1 MLSNDNK
8 SKGFLMAHRF
18 ACTRSRQSHRS
29 QHGVVLILA
38 LIVLVALTLAA
49 VALTR
54 SVGTSN
60 TVAGNLA
67 FQQAATHS
75 ADVGVETAVKWLEDN
90 VNAVGVCASGSTV
103 TCDQTAQGYLATR
116 ADPASGQT
124 WAEFWTTKLATNAK
138 SLDKDATTGNTVRY
152 VIHRMCP
159 ATGEANVGTN
169 ICATSP
175 RATAGSC
182 PGGTSC
188 TGGGGRGGTGSNVD
202 SPKQTYYRITVVVDG
217 PRNTQSMVQ
226 AMVAI

>member
-1 MLSNDNK
+1 MLSNEFRMGRPSM
-8 SKGFLMAHRF
+8 SKGRVN
-18 ACTRSRQSHRS
+18 SRRS
-29 QHGVVLILA
+29 QQRGVVLILA

-60 TVAGNLA
+60 SIAGNLA

-75 ADVGVETAVKWLEDN
+75 ADRGIEEAVKWLEDN
-90 VNAVGVCASGSTV
+90 VNEATGCSSGSAV
-103 TCDQTAQGYLATR
+103 ACDQTAAGYFAAR
-116 ADPASGQT
+116 ADPAADQT
-124 WAEFWTTKLATNAK
+124 WADYWKATLTSKAK
-138 SLDKDATTGNTVRY
+138 SLDKDASTSNTVHY
-152 VIHRMCP
+152 VIHRMCET
-159 ATGEANVGTN
+159 TGEANTSANV
-169 ICATSP
+169 CATSP
-175 RATAGSC
+175 RAVAGSC

-202 SPKQTYYRITVVVDG
+202 SPKQTYYRITVIVDG

>member
-1 MLSNDNK
+1 MLSHNN
-8 SKGFLMAHRF
+8 
-18 ACTRSRQSHRS
+18 SRTMWRDLRTQGMHGRRS
-29 QHGVVLILA
+29 QRGVVLILA

-60 TVAGNLA
+60 TIAGNLA

-90 VNAVGVCASGSTV
+90 VNGTGSCSSGSTV
-103 TCDQTAQGYLATR
+103 TCDQTAQGYISFR
-116 ADPASGQT
+116 VDPTANQS
-124 WAEFWTTKLATNAK
+124 WAAFWKDKLAANAK
-138 SLDKDATTGNTVRY
+138 ALAQDATTGNTVSY
-152 VIHRMCP
+152 IIHRMC
-159 ATGEANVGTN
+159 ATTGEANTSSNV
-169 ICATSP
+169 CATSP

-202 SPKQTYYRITVVVDG
+202 APKQTYYRITVMVDG
-217 PRNTQSMVQ
+217 PRSTQSMVQ
-226 AMVAI
+226 VMVAI

>member
-1 MLSNDNK
+1 MLNFINHPCNANARAPNARK
-8 SKGFLMAHRF
+8 
-18 ACTRSRQSHRS
+18 TRTDQSQR
-29 QHGVVLILA
+29 GVVLILA

-60 TVAGNLA
+60 TIAGNLA

-75 ADVGVETAVKWLEDN
+75 ADVGVEAAVKWLEDN
-90 VNAVGVCASGSTV
+90 VNGTEGCSSGNTV
-103 TCDQTAQGYLATR
+103 ACDQAAQGYLASR
-116 ADPASGQT
+116 IDPASGQN
-124 WAEFWTTKLATNAK
+124 WADFWQKTLSAQAK
-138 SLDKDATTGNTVRY
+138 KALDKDAATGNTVYY
-152 VIHRMCP
+152 VIHRMC
-159 ATGEANVGTN
+159 ATTGEANTSSN

-202 SPKQTYYRITVVVDG
+202 SPKQTYYRITVMVDG

>member
-1 MLSNDNK
+1 M
-8 SKGFLMAHRF
+8 KG
-18 ACTRSRQSHRS
+18 SRS
-29 QHGVVLILA
+29 QRGVVLILA

-60 TVAGNLA
+60 TIAGNLA

-75 ADVGVETAVKWLEDN
+75 ADIGVETAVKWLEDN
-90 VNAVGVCASGSTV
+90 VNDTTGCASGSSV
-103 TCDQTAQGYLATR
+103 SCDQTAQGYLASRTDP
-116 ADPASGQT
+116 DPATQQS
-124 WAEFWTTKLATNAK
+124 WADFWSKKLATSAK
-138 SLDKDATTGNTVRY
+138 PLAIDPNTGNTVSY
-152 VIHRMCP
+152 VIQRMCET
-159 ATGEANVGTN
+159 TGEANTSSNV
-169 ICATSP
+169 CATPP
-175 RATAGSC
+175 RAIAGSC

-202 SPKQTYYRITVVVDG
+202 SPKQTYYRITVIVDG

>member
-1 MLSNDNK
+1 MLSNNNSRTK
-8 SKGFLMAHRF
+8 RRF
-18 ACTRSRQSHRS
+18 MRPQNVRGHRS

-60 TVAGNLA
+60 TIAGNLA

-75 ADVGVETAVKWLEDN
+75 ADIGVETAVKWLEDN
-90 VNAVGVCASGSTV
+90 VNTTGSCSSGSTV
-103 TCDQTAQGYLATR
+103 TCDQTALGYISSRTDPTANQSW
-116 ADPASGQT
+116 AD
-124 WAEFWTTKLATNAK
+124 FWKTKLATNAK
-138 SLDKDATTGNTVRY
+138 KMDKDATTGNTVSY
-152 VIHRMCP
+152 IIHRMC
-159 ATGEANVGTN
+159 ATTGEANTSSN

-202 SPKQTYYRITVVVDG
+202 APKQTYYRITVMVDG
-217 PRNTQSMVQ
+217 PRSTQSMVQ
-226 AMVAI
+226 VMVAI

>member
-1 MLSNDNK
+1 MLSNEFRMGRPGM
-8 SKGFLMAHRF
+8 SKGRAPGH
-18 ACTRSRQSHRS
+18 RSRQR
-29 QHGVVLILA
+29 GVVLILA

-60 TVAGNLA
+60 SIAGNLA

-75 ADVGVETAVKWLEDN
+75 ADRGVEAAVKWLEDN
-90 VNAVGVCASGSTV
+90 VNEATGCSSGSAV
-103 TCDQTAQGYLATR
+103 ACDQTAKGYLAART
-116 ADPASGQT
+116 DPDTASKQSWG
-124 WAEFWTTKLATNAK
+124 EFWTKALITKATPVDI
-138 SLDKDATTGNTVRY
+138 SDASTGNKVSY
-152 VIHRMCP
+152 IIQRMCET
-159 ATGEANVGTN
+159 TGEANTSANV
-169 ICATSP
+169 CATAP
-175 RATAGSC
+175 RAVAGSC

-202 SPKQTYYRITVVVDG
+202 SPKQTYYRITVIVNG